1 MEEITKEKKT
11 DATVAYLSF
20 YLDNEQYAVLV
31 SKVIEILGVPRITK
45 IPDAPKYMIGVINLR
60 GSVIPIVDIK
70 TKFNINDNGRT
81 SDTCIIVMR
90 INFNG
95 KNIVMGI
102 LADQV
107 DEVLN
112 LTNEQI
118 SEPPSLGV
126 IFNKEFLVGMA
137 KVNDNFLMLLD
148 INAIMD
154 KQDSELIESIAP
166 VDEKT
171 EAEKENKKG

>member
-1 MEEITKEKKT
+1 MEDQTKEQNT
-11 DATVAYLSF
+11 GETVAYLSF

-45 IPDAPKYMIGVINLR
+45 IPDAPKYMVGVINLR

-112 LTNEQI
+112 LTNDQI

-171 EAEKENKKG
+171 AAKKE